1 MSRSALWASLLGT
14 VAIAIALLVVN
25 VATRNS
31 PVLGLDLQGGVSVIL
46 TPTEDASGEDLT
58 TIRDLIRDELESRGI
73 AEPDVRVEGENIVVD
88 LPGVKDQQDALA
100 AVDIAGIVT
109 LRPVIGCNPVDP
121 ATTTTTTAPTTST
134 PTADPTDPAAP
145 GVQETLPVRGGTEE
159 CVVGPAGG
167 TGEVFSR
174 GSAGVEIDQTTGQW
188 IVTVDLRGE
197 GEQQWNLLASQCF
210 AGSSSC
216 PSRQLAIVLDGVIQS
231 APVVNAPSFSGSVS
245 ISGDFSESEARDLS
259 RVLNRGAF
267 PVDVEA
273 QSVQTVSPTLGT
285 DSLRAAVVS
294 GIVGIILVLLLLTAY
309 YQKLAVVVVG
319 GLIVW
324 GMVVYSAAS
333 LVSQWTNYSLSL
345 AGATGIIVA
354 IGVTADSY
362 IVLFERLR
370 DEMRAGRSARNA
382 APRSFSSTWRTIVA
396 ADLVSILASFILFW
410 LSAGS
415 VRGFALFLG
424 LTAICDLIVCFFFTR
439 PAVILLTR
447 TRWFEPRPV
456 APRTAEALA

>member
-1 MSRSALWASLLGT
+1 VSRSALWASLLGT
-14 VAIAIALLVVN
+14 VAIAIGLLAINVVSD
-25 VATRNS
+25 NS

-46 TPTEDASGEDLT
+46 APTESASGEDLET
-58 TIRDLIRDELESRGI
+58 VRDLIRDELESRGI

-88 LPGVKDQQDALA
+88 LPGVKDQQDALD

-121 ATTTTTTAPTTST
+121 TASTTTTAPTTSV
-134 PTADPTDPAAP
+134 PANPDDPAAP
-145 GVQETLPVRGGTEE
+145 GAQETLPVLGGLEE
-159 CVVGPAGG
+159 CVVGAAGG

-174 GSAGVEIDQTTGQW
+174 GSAGVEIDPTNGQW
-188 IVTVDLRGE
+188 IVTADLRGE
-197 GEQQWNLLASQCF
+197 GEVQWNLLASQCF
-210 AGSSSC
+210 TGSSSC

-245 ISGDFSESEARDLS
+245 VSGDFTEDEARDLA

-273 QSVQTVSPTLGT
+273 QSVQTVSATLGT
-285 DSLRAAVVS
+285 DSLRAAIVS
-294 GIVGIILVLLLLTAY
+294 GIVGVILVLLMLTAY
-309 YQKLAVVVVG
+309 YQKLAIVVVG
-319 GLIVW
+319 GLVVW

-333 LVSQWTNYSLSL
+333 FVSQWTNYSLSL

-396 ADLVSILASFILFW
+396 ADLVSILASLILFW

-439 PAVILLTR
+439 PAIILLTR
-447 TRWFEPRPV
+447 TRWFEPRVRV
-456 APRTAEALA
+456 ARTAEVPA